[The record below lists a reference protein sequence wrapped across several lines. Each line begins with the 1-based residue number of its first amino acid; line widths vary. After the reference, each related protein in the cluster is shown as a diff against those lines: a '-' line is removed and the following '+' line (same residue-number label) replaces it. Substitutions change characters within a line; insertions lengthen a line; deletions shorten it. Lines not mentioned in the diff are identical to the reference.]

1 MIVINSSPTVKLGF
15 LNTRKSTSGSF
26 VVNSQMMKPMNVS
39 AEIATSQ
46 QIQSERNQSSSWPL
60 SSVIC
65 NVASHTASKP
75 NPTKSMAAFSLRLIY
90 GGASTQHFLREIA
103 PDHDAQVMEKSP
115 APQQLFV
122 SQPPIV
128 RPC

>member
-1 MIVINSSPTVKLGF
+1 MIVINSSPTVKLRF

-90 GGASTQHFLREIA
+90 GGASTNQCWRKNTA
-103 PDHDAQVMEKSP
+103 RPHDRFCVKT
-115 APQQLFV
+115 
-122 SQPPIV
+122 QPPGKNFADD
-128 RPC
+128 RSNL